1 MKIGDHVRDKGT
13 EFVGTVVQLE
23 PATGTAARVLIQAD
37 QSADKM
43 WQKVEEL
50 ELIDVE
56 GKRVSGKAGQQLD
69 APDLSPATG
78 LPLPETELTHVRVR
92 APDGTLTRWVG
103 ALYIPMGA
111 NVMQA
116 LELWVHD
123 HPGYTIVT
131 AP

>member
-23 PATGTAARVLIQAD
+23 PATGTATRVLIQAD

-56 GKRVSGKAGQQLD
+56 GRRVTGKAGQQLD
-69 APDLSPATG
+69 APVGKGTVDASREATG
-78 LPLPETELTHVRVR
+78 KKP
-92 APDGTLTRWVG
+92 AAG
-103 ALYIPMGA
+103 ATA
-111 NVMQA
+111 N
-116 LELWVHD
+116 
-123 HPGYTIVT
+123 
-131 AP
+131 

>member
-23 PATGTAARVLIQAD
+23 PPTGTATRVLIQAD

-56 GKRVSGKAGQQLD
+56 GKRVTGKAGQQLD
-69 APDLSPATG
+69 APIPASREATG
-78 LPLPETELTHVRVR
+78 KKP
-92 APDGTLTRWVG
+92 AAG
-103 ALYIPMGA
+103 ATA
-111 NVMQA
+111 N
-116 LELWVHD
+116 
-123 HPGYTIVT
+123 
-131 AP
+131 